1 MLGVIATAFK
11 DKKTALEL
19 REVPRRAIALLRARE
34 TRRWPHARR
43 MQLLRLVQWSSVN
56 NERAAELYAK
66 SGVHT
71 ELLSEVAGAVSV
83 PGQFSEPKSKW
94 VEQLVNT
101 TAALCSHSEKTREDC
116 LKAGYVDR
124 LLRIFSSQVNI
135 RAGLLGACLR
145 SLAAILMDCD
155 SLMFKKISAG
165 LGGVVPMLNY
175 IQGRRYEQLAELCG
189 EVDESGT
196 VPLALLRNR
205 EMKKAIGSVVG
216 LIKVYCKKAN
226 KGHPDAIDVSDK
238 LDVAGREQVLTTAL
252 CAALV
257 VAAAR
262 MQVLTTARP
271 RPSPHRCSLPRSRC
285 PMTTS
290 RCW

>member
-1 MLGVIATAFK
+1 
-11 DKKTALEL
+11 
-19 REVPRRAIALLRARE
+19 
-34 TRRWPHARR
+34 
-43 MQLLRLVQWSSVN
+43 
-56 NERAAELYAK
+56 
-66 SGVHT
+66 
-71 ELLSEVAGAVSV
+71 
-83 PGQFSEPKSKW
+83 

-145 SLAAILMDCD
+145 SLASILMDCD

-205 EMKKAIGSVVG
+205 YDKAAIAERVQTC
-216 LIKVYCKKAN
+216 LACKCSPRRPA
-226 KGHPDAIDVSDK
+226 P
-238 LDVAGREQVLTTAL
+238 LPTGR
-252 CAALV
+252 
-257 VAAAR
+257 
-262 MQVLTTARP
+262 
-271 RPSPHRCSLPRSRC
+271 
-285 PMTTS
+285 
-290 RCW
+290 

>member
-1 MLGVIATAFK
+1 MLGVIASAFK

-34 TRRWPHARR
+34 THRWPHARR
-43 MQLLRLVQWSSVN
+43 MQLLRLVQWSAVN

-175 IQGRRYEQLAELCG
+175 IQVRR
-189 EVDESGT
+189 V
-196 VPLALLRNR
+196 VPCPFGHVALQWP
-205 EMKKAIGSVVG
+205 A
-216 LIKVYCKKAN
+216 
-226 KGHPDAIDVSDK
+226 
-238 LDVAGREQVLTTAL
+238 
-252 CAALV
+252 
-257 VAAAR
+257 
-262 MQVLTTARP
+262 
-271 RPSPHRCSLPRSRC
+271 
-285 PMTTS
+285 
-290 RCW
+290 